1 METGAGQLCLLM
13 AVIAIIALLC
23 CRPKWRGSGRGFGTA
38 TWASFANL
46 MAAGMLGTH
55 GLILG
60 KTRRGDLIWMPRYT
74 HLSVFAP
81 TSAGKGVSFVV
92 PWLLTY
98 RAGSCVATDPKGE
111 NFRLTADRRR
121 ALGQTVVRLDP
132 FGVCG
137 DGADRF
143 NILDLIG
150 SGLESVDD
158 CRAAAEAMVPR
169 MSMGEEKDPHW
180 NDQAA
185 NVITGLLALIT
196 ARFQEQ
202 ERTLSSLREIVTDA
216 ELFQQSVLHLR
227 DMGGVYA
234 RLSGVM
240 AQLEDK
246 ERAGVLSTVNRHTT
260 FLDSVA
266 ILKSTSRSTFNA
278 RQLLEGNMTIFLI
291 LPPHQISAQSR
302 WLRLV
307 ITALIRLIGQDGEME
322 KNQ

>member
-1 METGAGQLCLLM
+1 MESGGGQLCLLVV
-13 AVIAIIALLC
+13 VIAIIALLYY
-23 CRPKWRGSGRGFGTA
+23 RPKWRGSGRAFGTA
-38 TWASFANL
+38 RWATLADL
-46 MAAGMLGTH
+46 LAAGMIGTH

-60 KTRRGDLIWMPRYT
+60 RTRRGDLIWLPRNRYT
-74 HLSVFAP
+74 HLSIFAP
-81 TSAGKGVSFVV
+81 TSAGKGVSFVT

-98 RAGSCVATDPKGE
+98 KSGSCVTTDPKGE
-111 NFRLTADRRR
+111 SFRLTADRRR

-137 DGADRF
+137 DGADSF

-150 SGLESVDD
+150 SGPDSVDD
-158 CRAAAEAMVPR
+158 CRAAAEAMVQR
-169 MSMGEEKDPHW
+169 TTREQKDPHW
-180 NDQAA
+180 DDQAA
-185 NVITGLLALIT
+185 NVITGLLTLIT
-196 ARFQEQ
+196 TRLQDH

-216 ELFQQSVLHLR
+216 ELWQKSILHLR

-260 FLDSVA
+260 FLDSDA
-266 ILKSTSRSTFNA
+266 ILKSTSRSTFDA
-278 RQLLEGNMTIFLI
+278 RQLLEGNMTIYLI
-291 LPPHQISAQSR
+291 LPPHQLSAQSR

-307 ITALIRLIGQDGEME
+307 ITALIRLIGQNGTEG
-322 KNQ
+322 

>member
-1 METGAGQLCLLM
+1 METGGGSLCLLM
-13 AVIAIIALLC
+13 AVIAIIALLYF
-23 CRPKWRGSGRGFGTA
+23 RPKWRGSGRSFGTA
-38 TWASFANL
+38 CWTSIAELIS
-46 MAAGMLGTH
+46 AGMLGTQ

-74 HLSVFAP
+74 HLSIFAP

-98 RAGSCVATDPKGE
+98 KAGSCVTTDPKGE
-111 NFRLTADRRR
+111 NFRLTARRRR

-132 FGVCG
+132 FGICG
-137 DGADRF
+137 DGADTF
-143 NILDLIG
+143 NKLDLIG
-150 SGLESVDD
+150 SGPDSIDD

-169 MSMGEEKDPHW
+169 TGEEKDPHW

-196 ARFQEQ
+196 ARFQGQ
-202 ERTLSSLREIVTDA
+202 ERSLSSLREIVTDP
-216 ELFQQSVLHLR
+216 ELFQQSILHLR
-227 DMGGVYA
+227 EMGGVYA
-234 RLSGVM
+234 RLAGVM

-260 FLDSVA
+260 FLDSDA
-266 ILKSTSRSTFNA
+266 ILKSTSRSSFDA
-278 RQLLEGNMTIFLI
+278 RQLLDGNMTIYLI
-291 LPPHQISAQSR
+291 LPPHQLEAQSR

-307 ITALIRLIGQDGEME
+307 ITALIRLIGRDERMGQ
-322 KNQ
+322 